1 MKKIYIAPKTLID
14 DIKIADQIM
23 VTSPEGIVLTKSEE
37 DNDNPSD
44 DWGAKEQVDDLFA
57 ETKEWG
63 NLW

>member
-23 VTSPEGIVLTKSEE
+23 VTSPEGIDLTKSEE
-37 DNDNPSD
+37 DKDNSSD